1 MDDQLA
7 ARQARLGANQSLFR
21 DVNEQVERLS
31 GEPAAG
37 EITFVCECASPECSE
52 TIPLHL
58 EAYEAVR
65 ANSTHFFVLSD
76 HVFPEVEDVIDD
88 RGDYVIVEK
97 QALAAGSRKRPTPV
111 RANARESSP

>member
-21 DVNEQVERLS
+21 AVNEQVERLS
-31 GEPAAG
+31 GEPAAA

-97 QALAAGSRKRPTPV
+97 HGVGGRVAETADT
-111 RANARESSP
+111 RAS